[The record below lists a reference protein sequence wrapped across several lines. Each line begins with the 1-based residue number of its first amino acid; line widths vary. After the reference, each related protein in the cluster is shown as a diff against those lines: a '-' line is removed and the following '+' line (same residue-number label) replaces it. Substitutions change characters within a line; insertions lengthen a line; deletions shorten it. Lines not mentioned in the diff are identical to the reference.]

1 MLPDK
6 FKCVVTTWD
15 YMYKLCK
22 DVAEQV
28 KDSSFQPDT
37 IVALAR
43 GGWFAGRVLCDLLGL
58 DDLTSLKVEHYVGTA
73 AQKDEAEVR
82 YPLPDGAV
90 TGKNVLIVDDIADT
104 GKSIALA
111 KEYVLAKEPAEVKTA
126 TLQLLYTSKIEPDY
140 YGEYL
145 EDWAWVIFPW
155 NFVEDM
161 IDLVSR
167 LMSKEKKEL
176 WSVKDIKS
184 GLYRYHSLDPVF
196 LEVAQPNRMKEI
208 LEEMEK
214 RKKVKRV
221 VKEGKIFWK
230 PVE

>member
-15 YMYKLCK
+15 YMYKLCR
-22 DVAEQV
+22 DIADQV
-28 KDSSFQPDT
+28 KESSFQPDT

-58 DDLTSLKVEHYVGTA
+58 DDLTSLKIEHYVGTA
-73 AQKDEAEVR
+73 AKKGEAEVR

-90 TGKNVLIVDDIADT
+90 RGKKVLIVDDIADT
-104 GKSIALA
+104 GKSILLA
-111 KEYVLAKEPAEVKTA
+111 KKHVESENPEEVRTA
-126 TLQLLYTSKIEPDY
+126 TLQLLYTSEVEPDY

-161 IDLVSR
+161 IDLIHR
-167 LMSKEKKEL
+167 LMGKEKREL
-176 WSVKDIKS
+176 WMVKDIKS
-184 GLYRYHSLDPVF
+184 GLYRYHQLDPVA
-196 LEVAQPNRMKEI
+196 LEVAQPGRMKEV
-208 LEEMEK
+208 LDEMVRRDLVE
-214 RKKVKRV
+214 RV
-221 VKEGKIFWK
+221 VKDGKTYWRLK
-230 PVE
+230 R